1 MKGLGDAT
9 IRARKQGFTLL
20 ELLVVLA
27 ILGVVT
33 GLGTSAFVTVTAVWN
48 ETKSLT
54 DLDAQAEEAFR
65 SIGRDLSDTLSY
77 DLSKLSIV
85 GTRQEIVNTNTVPAA
100 HDANDT
106 VAVPIQGASLGR
118 TRLRAAMVGYRVDRD
133 LSKGSLIRT
142 QGDLDGKFPTT
153 GQQNVL
159 PLAHTIAFRVEYL
172 SDESDQHWLAVWH
185 GPGHPE
191 AIRVSLVL
199 EDPDRP
205 DFQIS
210 RKKVF
215 RIHVR

>member
-1 MKGLGDAT
+1 MILCRYAAN
-9 IRARKQGFTLL
+9 RCRKEGFTLL

-27 ILGVVT
+27 ILGIVT
-33 GLGTSAFVTVTAVWN
+33 TLGISAFVTVTSAWN
-48 ETKSLT
+48 ESKSLT

-65 SIGRDLSDTLSY
+65 SIGLDLADTLSY
-77 DLSKLSIV
+77 DLSRISIV
-85 GTRQEIVNTNTVPAA
+85 GTSQDVVNANTVPAA

-118 TRLRAAMVGYRVDRD
+118 KRQRAAMVGYRVDRSV
-133 LSKGSLIRT
+133 SKGSLIRT
-142 QGDLDGKFPTT
+142 QGHLDGKFPTASR
-153 GQQNVL
+153 QNVI

-172 SDESDQHWLAVWH
+172 SNDSSQDWLADWQ

-191 AIRVSLVL
+191 ALRISLVL

-210 RKKVF
+210 RKNTF